1 MGELIAKP
9 LSRQPPSLDL
19 PRCNVQQRPCTE
31 RGSRCLLSS
40 GSPQVPRCLLS
51 SGSPPGPPPL
61 YCRGVFLTE
70 AHLLDREGCLKEE
83 ALPPPPLG
91 TCG

>member
-1 MGELIAKP
+1 MQSLLADN
-9 LSRQPPSLDL
+9 RQVWICPDA
-19 PRCNVQQRPCTE
+19 VQQSPCTE
-31 RGSRCLLSS
+31 RGS
-40 GSPQVPRCLLS
+40 RCLLS

-70 AHLLDREGCLKEE
+70 AHPLDREGRLEEE

>member
-1 MGELIAKP
+1 MTLEAT
-9 LSRQPPSLDL
+9 S
-19 PRCNVQQRPCTE
+19 QRL
-31 RGSRCLLSS
+31 RLVSD
-40 GSPQVPRCLLS
+40 SPQNGI
-51 SGSPPGPPPL
+51 SGF

-70 AHLLDREGCLKEE
+70 AHPLDREGRLEEE

>member
-1 MGELIAKP
+1 MQ
-9 LSRQPPSLDL
+9 SRLADNRQAWICPDA
-19 PRCNVQQRPCTE
+19 VQQSPCTE

-40 GSPQVPRCLLS
+40 GSPPGPPPLPPQLWT
-51 SGSPPGPPPL
+51 PPGPPPL

-70 AHLLDREGCLKEE
+70 ARLLDREGCLKEE